1 MPGIIKLSDRLLQST
16 QLEAVPFSVQAP
28 ITGWNTRDALDAME
42 DTDAV
47 TLDNW
52 FPDAGGFAM
61 PHGYVS
67 WATGLGTAPAPPVRT
82 LAEFRFGAIAKLI
95 AACGGAFY
103 DVTSAGAV
111 GAALASG
118 FTSDAWQHVAFNSR
132 LFFVNGADTMQV
144 YDG

>member
-16 QLEAVPFSVQAP
+16 QLEAVPFSIQSP

-47 TLDNW
+47 ILDNW
-52 FPDAGGFAM
+52 FPDAGGCTM
-61 PHGYVS
+61 RGGYAS
-67 WATGLGTAPAPPVRT
+67 WATGLGSVPVKT
-82 LAEFRFGAIAKLI
+82 LAEFKFGAVSKMV

-111 GAALASG
+111 GSALASG
-118 FTSDAWQHVAFNSR
+118 FGSDAWQHVAAVVRRGRPCASR
-132 LFFVNGADTMQV
+132 
-144 YDG
+144 